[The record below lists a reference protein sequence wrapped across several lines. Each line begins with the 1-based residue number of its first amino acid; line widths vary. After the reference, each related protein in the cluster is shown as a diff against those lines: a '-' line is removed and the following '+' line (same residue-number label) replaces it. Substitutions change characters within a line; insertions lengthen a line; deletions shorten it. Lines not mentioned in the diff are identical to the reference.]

1 MLVGSW
7 QQAVTL
13 LLIIVPGFIF
23 QGTRSRLRGPSREE
37 QEITVRILQAL
48 AMSGFLVLVYVAV
61 LGTRLTGPATHPKTL
76 TDQNHSTPTAP
87 DPRLTAVLL
96 IVMVFV
102 VPIGLAWC
110 VQYCATHFVI
120 SGWCIKRSGKTF
132 SRYDP
137 TPTAW
142 DFAADHMDQ
151 GFMRV
156 YTSDGTWLGGRLQ
169 EDAYVSGFPEVR
181 EIFLKEAWELDE
193 DGVFLRPVPAT
204 DGIWIRCDDVQF
216 VQFLKPGNVSSGY
229 SERRLAALPL
239 GKGRNLRVMLA
250 TARGGR

>member
-1 MLVGSW
+1 MLVSGW

-48 AMSGFLVLVYVAV
+48 AMSGFLALVYVAI
-61 LGTRLTGPATHPKTL
+61 LGARLTDPVTHPKAF
-76 TDQNHSTPTAP
+76 TDHDHPAPAPP
-87 DPRLTAVLL
+87 DPRLSAIAL

-102 VPIGLAWC
+102 VPFALAWC

-120 SGWCIKRSGKTF
+120 TGWCIKRSGKTF
-132 SRYDP
+132 SSYDA

-156 YTSDGTWLGGRLQ
+156 YTNDGTWLGGRLQ

-181 EIFLKEAWELDE
+181 EVFLKEAWELDE
-193 DGVFLRPVPAT
+193 DGVFLQPVPGTA
-204 DGIWIRCDDVQF
+204 GVWIRCDDVQF
-216 VQFLKPGNVSSGY
+216 VQFLEPGNVGSSGY
-229 SERRLAALPL
+229 SERRLIALPL
-239 GKGRNLRVMLA
+239 GKDRKLRVVLA
-250 TARGGR
+250 KGT